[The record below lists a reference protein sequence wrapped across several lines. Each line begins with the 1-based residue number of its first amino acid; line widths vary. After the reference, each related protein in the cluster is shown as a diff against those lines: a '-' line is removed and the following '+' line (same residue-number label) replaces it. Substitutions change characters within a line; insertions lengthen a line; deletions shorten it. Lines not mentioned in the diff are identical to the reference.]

1 MAAVSIVAL
10 TSLAN
15 TVELSTGDLR
25 KGTAFDNIKATF
37 GQALKLGDLSAKLTA
52 NYDRNANKDFLN
64 EVAVSGDLVS
74 ASKDDDVSVSYEL
87 THDFAGRATN
97 VKLSANTKIE
107 GTAVGVEAADG
118 DIEVSAVRDVDLG
131 DNTVNVQ
138 PSWLVKAKTARVK
151 LMSKLGGGDSLSAEI
166 NYNPDSHDAK
176 YEIGYD
182 HNFDAGRDVSAKF
195 NGDSGEVAVD
205 YVDSKFEDGATW
217 TASASV
223 PYDAGSDV
231 IDKAKV
237 TLKRSWQW

>member
-15 TVELSTGDLR
+15 TVEVSTGDLR
-25 KGTAFDNIKATF
+25 KGTAFDNIKASF
-37 GQALKLGDLSAKLTA
+37 NQALKLGDFSAKLTA
-52 NYDRNANKDFLN
+52 DYDRNANKDFLSSLN
-64 EVAVSGDLVS
+64 VAGDIIS

-87 THDFAGRATN
+87 THDFASQGTN

-107 GTAVGVEAADG
+107 GTKVGVESADG

-131 DNTVNVQ
+131 DQTVNVQ

-151 LMSKLGGGDSLSAEI
+151 LMSKLNGGDALSAEI
-166 NYNPDSHDAK
+166 NYSASGDTN
-176 YEIGYD
+176 YELGYD
-182 HNFDAGRDVSAKF
+182 HNIEAGRDVSAKF
-195 NGDSGEVAVD
+195 NGESGEIAVD
-205 YVDSKFEDGATW
+205 YVDAKFEDGATW

-231 IDKAKV
+231 MDKAKL
-237 TLKRSWQW
+237 TLKRSWAW